1 MTPLTGFL
9 VIIEWDD
16 PESINSLVSKSF
28 DNLLDLKFSFFSAES
43 EDNLNIHSST
53 FGIGNIENKLFL
65 ESLCIR
71 LNNDSN
77 IIDSSLLETS
87 IEGDRFKFTD

>member
-53 FGIGNIENKLFL
+53 FGISNIENKLFL
-65 ESLCIR
+65 ESLCIG

-77 IIDSSLLETS
+77 IINSSLLETS